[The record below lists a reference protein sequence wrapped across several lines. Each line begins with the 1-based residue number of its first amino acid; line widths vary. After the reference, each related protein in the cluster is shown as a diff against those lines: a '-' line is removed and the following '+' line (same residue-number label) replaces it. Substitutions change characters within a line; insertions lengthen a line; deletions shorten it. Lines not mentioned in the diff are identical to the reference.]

1 MVFDRSYMIW
11 KAASYSSG
19 EISSS
24 LFPLPVGTRKNTLHR
39 ATLLK
44 FLIRDPM
51 LVKSSKLYLV
61 TVVFI
66 WSGISSRA
74 VSHIALIV
82 HPKPPFTPLKESWIS
97 LQEPSR
103 LIAILDTPDSLNFS
117 MASLVR
123 RRVALGDTVVRSPL
137 LTLKLIRS

>member
-11 KAASYSSG
+11 KAASYSSE

-24 LFPLPVGTRKNTLHR
+24 LFPLPGGTGPNTLHR

-44 FLIRDPM
+44 FSIRDAM
-51 LVKSSKLYLV
+51 LVKSSTLYLV

-66 WSGISSRA
+66 WSGISSCTE
-74 VSHIALIV
+74 SHIALIV
-82 HPKPPFTPLKESWIS
+82 HPKLPFTPLKESWIS

-103 LIAILDTPDSLNFS
+103 LIAIL
-117 MASLVR
+117 
-123 RRVALGDTVVRSPL
+123 
-137 LTLKLIRS
+137 

>member
-1 MVFDRSYMIW
+1 MVFDSSYIVW
-11 KAASYSSG
+11 NAASYSSE

-24 LFPLPVGTRKNTLHR
+24 LFPLPVGTRKNMLHR

-44 FLIRDPM
+44 FLIRDAI

-66 WSGISSRA
+66 WSGISSCTE
-74 VSHIALIV
+74 SHIALIV
-82 HPKPPFTPLKESWIS
+82 HPKLPFTPLKESWIS

-103 LIAILDTPDSLNFS
+103 LIAIIDTPDSLNFR
-117 MASLVR
+117 MASLAR
-123 RRVALGDTVVRSPL
+123 RGVALGDTVVRSPL